1 MSVLIPPAFV
11 YLDSVLKGKGLQLDD
26 LGLPMLLVKF
36 SGPLPSSPHK
46 IIQINQRK
54 QEISKMN

>member
-1 MSVLIPPAFV
+1 MNVQIPPAFV
-11 YLDSVLKGKGLQLDD
+11 YLDSVLKGKGLQLDG

-36 SGPLPSSPHK
+36 SGTLPSSPHR
-46 IIQINQRK
+46 IIQSNQRK